1 MEKEFIK
8 TIDDIIKLFYDEF
21 GPITD
26 KFVLLNLALMKL
38 KIQKKNMYPI
48 LVYMYGIILKKDQ
61 LK

>member
-1 MEKEFIK
+1 MKKEFIK